1 MGQSC
6 MEYEG
11 IDTKEY
17 SLLKSPKLDSYNIWG
32 MEITGKTYYS
42 RNVDTQGQLLLVF
55 CYSNGYSLH
64 IHIHLLGI
72 QGLSNEDRVAPTLE
86 VNH

>member
-1 MGQSC
+1 MLPFKVPKAGFLQ
-6 MEYEG
+6 YLGDG
-11 IDTKEY
+11 IYWK
-17 SLLKSPKLDSYNIWG
+17 NI
-32 MEITGKTYYS
+32 YYS

-55 CYSNGYSLH
+55 CCSDGYSLH
-64 IHIHLLGI
+64 IYIHLLGI